1 MQPRSEVTIDREA
14 FKLIKR
20 TIRNAAVSYRNKM
33 KDPTY
38 KTELPQSLGI
48 KLTNRCNLRCTH
60 CFQWN
65 EDGYHHQM
73 DKAEQ
78 NMDLDPAIF
87 KQLLD
92 DTKAVKSRLYLW
104 GGEPMFHRQFSE
116 ILGHIQNDRRE
127 MTICT
132 NGLLINKHLDQ
143 ILDLSENLELL
154 IAVEGFEK
162 EHDLIRGKGTFK
174 KTMAE
179 IDRLVELR
187 EQGLYKGRISV
198 HAVINDNMIGRM
210 TELLEFFESKKL
222 DLVMLCFPWYI
233 SRETSVKM
241 DHYFTEKFSWL
252 RQLDERHISSW
263 HAFKYKINP
272 NNMEALMNDL
282 NAINERVWKIRIRY
296 QPGLDYDEIDKFIHG
311 EEMTSRCSNNCL
323 ALTSRTDIIPDGS
336 VLPCKFFSEFT
347 VGNLKN
353 KSLRDIWDSEEY
365 DKIRQT
371 INEGGLTPACSKCS
385 VLYLHGASGLQS
397 LNYI

>member
-1 MQPRSEVTIDREA
+1 MQPRSEVTIDRKE
-14 FKLIKR
+14 FQLIKR
-20 TIRNAAVSYRNKM
+20 TVRNATVSYRNQI

-38 KTELPQSLGI
+38 KTPIPQSLGI

-92 DTKAVKSRLYLW
+92 DTKEAKSRLYLW
-104 GGEPMFHRQFSE
+104 GGEPMFHRQFGQ
-116 ILGHIQNDRRE
+116 ILEYIQNDRRE

-132 NGLLINKHLDQ
+132 NGLLIDKFLEP

-154 IAVEGFEK
+154 IAVEGFEY
-162 EHDLIRGKGTFK
+162 EHNLIRGKGTFQ
-174 KTMAE
+174 KTMAQ

-187 EQGLYKGRISV
+187 DQGLYKGRISV

-233 SRETSVKM
+233 SRETSLKM
-241 DHYFTEKFSWL
+241 DTYFSEKFQWL

-272 NNMEALMNDL
+272 DRMDALMEDLHKINDR
-282 NAINERVWKIRIRY
+282 IWKIRVRY

-311 EEMTSRCSNNCL
+311 DEMTSRCSNHCL
-323 ALTSRTDIIPDGS
+323 ALTSRTDIVPDGS
-336 VLPCKFFSEFT
+336 VMPCKFFSEFT
-347 VGNLKN
+347 VGNLKE
-353 KSLRDIWDSEEY
+353 KSLKEIWDSEEY
-365 DKIRQT
+365 ENVRHI
-371 INEGGLTPACSKCS
+371 INKEGLTPACSKCS
-385 VLYLHGASGLQS
+385 VLYLHGAGTVNS
-397 LNYI
+397 LDYI

>member
-241 DHYFTEKFSWL
+241 DHYFSEKFSWL
-252 RQLDERHISSW
+252 RQLDERNISSW

-272 NNMEALMNDL
+272 NNMDALMKDL
-282 NAINERVWKIRIRY
+282 DAINERVWKIRIRY

-353 KSLRDIWDSEEY
+353 KSLREIWDSEEY
-365 DKIRQT
+365 DQIRQT

>member
-20 TIRNAAVSYRNKM
+20 TVRNATVSYRNKI

-38 KTELPQSLGI
+38 RTELPQSLGI

-65 EDGYHHQM
+65 EDGYHHNM
-73 DKAEQ
+73 EKAEQ

-92 DTKAVKSRLYLW
+92 DTREVKSRLYLW

-116 ILGHIQNDRRE
+116 IMGHIQNDRRE

-154 IAVEGFEK
+154 IAVEGFEA

-210 TELLEFFESKKL
+210 SELLEFFESKKL

-233 SRETSVKM
+233 SRETSLKM
-241 DHYFTEKFSWL
+241 DRYFADRFSWL

-272 NNMEALMNDL
+272 NKMEALMDDL
-282 NAINERVWKIRIRY
+282 NKINDRVWKIRVRY

-311 EEMTSRCSNNCL
+311 DEMTSRCSNNCL

-336 VLPCKFFSEFT
+336 VMPCKFFAEFT

-353 KSLRDIWDSEEY
+353 KSLKEIWDSEEY
-365 DKIRQT
+365 AQIRQT

>member
-272 NNMEALMNDL
+272 DNMEALMSDL
-282 NAINERVWKIRIRY
+282 DAINERVWKIRIRY

-365 DKIRQT
+365 DQIRQT

>member
-20 TIRNAAVSYRNKM
+20 TVRNAAVSYRNKA

-38 KTELPQSLGI
+38 KMPIPQSLGI

-65 EDGYHHQM
+65 EDGYHHNM
-73 DKAEQ
+73 EKAEQ

-92 DTKAVKSRLYLW
+92 DTKSVKSRLYLW

-132 NGLLINKHLDQ
+132 NGLLISKHLDQ

-154 IAVEGFEK
+154 IAVEGFER
-162 EHDLIRGKGTFK
+162 EHDLIRGKGTFQ
-174 KTMAE
+174 KTMKE
-179 IDRLVELR
+179 IDQLVELR
-187 EQGLYKGRISV
+187 DQGIYKGRISV

-210 TELLEFFESKKL
+210 AELLEFFESKKL

-241 DHYFTEKFSWL
+241 DHYFAENFSWL

-272 NNMEALMNDL
+272 DKMEALMDDL
-282 NAINERVWKIRIRY
+282 HQINERVWKIRVRY

-336 VLPCKFFSEFT
+336 VMPCKFFAEFT
-347 VGNLKN
+347 AGNLKE
-353 KSLRDIWDSEEY
+353 KSLKEIWDSEEY
-365 DKIRQT
+365 EQIRKT

-385 VLYLHGASGLQS
+385 VLYLHGAGALQS

>member
-282 NAINERVWKIRIRY
+282 DAINERVWKIRIRY

>member
-272 NNMEALMNDL
+272 DNMEALMNDL

-353 KSLRDIWDSEEY
+353 QSLRDIWDSEEY
-365 DKIRQT
+365 DRIRQT

>member
-272 NNMEALMNDL
+272 NNMEALMKDL
-282 NAINERVWKIRIRY
+282 DAINERVWKIRIRY

>member
-252 RQLDERHISSW
+252 RQLDERQISSW

-272 NNMEALMNDL
+272 NNMEALMKDL
-282 NAINERVWKIRIRY
+282 DAINERVWKIRIRY